1 MDKTKKTVFSGVQPT
16 GNLTIANYLGAMK
29 NFPPLQDKYNCIYCV
44 VDLHSITVRQ
54 DPEKLR
60 KNTYELC
67 ALYLACGIDPKKSV
81 LFVQSHVP
89 AHTEL
94 SWVLNT
100 FTYVGEMNRM
110 TQFKDKSRK
119 HADNINMGLMD
130 YPVLMA
136 SDILLYQT
144 DLVPVGI
151 DQRQHIEITRDI
163 AMRFNSIYGETF
175 KIPESVVPKL
185 GGKVMSLQDPAVK
198 MSKSD
203 ENENALVA
211 ILDDRDTIIKKF
223 KKAVTDSDMSVRYD
237 EERKPGVSNLITI
250 YSLFTG
256 KSVEAVEKEFDGK
269 GYGTFKMAVGE
280 AVADGLEPVKS
291 ECRRLLEDKVYLDG
305 IIAEGGEKAEAI
317 AKNTINDVYNKIGF
331 IAK

>member
-1 MDKTKKTVFSGVQPT
+1 
-16 GNLTIANYLGAMK
+16 
-29 NFPPLQDKYNCIYCV
+29 
-44 VDLHSITVRQ
+44 
-54 DPEKLR
+54 
-60 KNTYELC
+60 
-67 ALYLACGIDPKKSV
+67 
-81 LFVQSHVP
+81 
-89 AHTEL
+89 
-94 SWVLNT
+94 
-100 FTYVGEMNRM
+100 
-110 TQFKDKSRK
+110 
-119 HADNINMGLMD
+119 
-130 YPVLMA
+130 
-136 SDILLYQT
+136 
-144 DLVPVGI
+144 
-151 DQRQHIEITRDI
+151 
-163 AMRFNSIYGETF
+163 
-175 KIPESVVPKL
+175 
-185 GGKVMSLQDPAVK
+185 MSLQDPAVK

-203 ENENALVA
+203 ENENAMVA